1 MVSAGPAMTRWYPS
15 VSTIATSIPSSEVP
29 LISPRAH
36 HILGESSGSVG
47 VPMVDDTAMS
57 TSRSL
62 FLAAAIE
69 RGFVHQCTDLDG
81 LDALARTGRL
91 IAYVGYDCTAPSLHI
106 GNFLTMMMLHWLQ
119 QSGNK
124 PITLMGGGT
133 TMVGDP
139 SGKDE
144 SRALRTV
151 EEIEANKTS
160 IRGVFAKVL
169 RYGSGASDAV
179 MLDNAEWLTK
189 LNWIE
194 MLRDIGRHFSVNRM
208 LTMDSVRLRLERE
221 QEMSFIEFNYM
232 VCQAYDF
239 VELSRRVGCRLQMG
253 GSDQWGNIVNGVD
266 LGRRMGTPQLFALT
280 TPLLTTAS
288 GEKMGK
294 TARGAVWLNADQF
307 SPYDFWQYWRNVED
321 ADVVKF
327 LKLFTI
333 LPMGE
338 IARLEALQGAEVNE
352 AKKVL
357 ATEATALL
365 HGRDAANAA
374 SETARQTFEEGAF
387 AENLPS
393 VEVARGELEAGI
405 GVLALFV
412 KAGLVASNGEARRQI
427 KGGGLRV
434 NDVAVSDEK
443 MMLKLGDLTPEGVVK
458 LSLGK
463 KRHVLLRPA

>member
-1 MVSAGPAMTRWYPS
+1 MTAFKS
-15 VSTIATSIPSSEVP
+15 
-29 LISPRAH
+29 
-36 HILGESSGSVG
+36 
-47 VPMVDDTAMS
+47 D
-57 TSRSL
+57 
-62 FLAAAIE
+62 FLNTLQE
-69 RGFVHQCTDLDG
+69 RGFVHQCSDFDG
-81 LDALARTGRL
+81 LDALAAKGEA

-106 GNFLTMMMLHWLQ
+106 GNFLSMMMLYWSQ

-144 SRALRTV
+144 SRALRSV
-151 EEIEANKTS
+151 AEIEANKAS

-179 MLDNAEWLTK
+179 MLDNADWLTK

-239 VELSRRVGCRLQMG
+239 VELSRRTGCRLQMG

-288 GEKMGK
+288 GDKMGK
-294 TARGAVWLNADQF
+294 TAKGAVWLNADQF

-333 LPMGE
+333 LPMNE
-338 IARLEALQGAEVNE
+338 IAKLAALQGGEINE

-365 HGRDAANAA
+365 HGRAAADAA
-374 SETARQTFEEGAF
+374 SETARQTFEEGTI
-387 AENLPS
+387 AESLPTI
-393 VEVARGELEAGI
+393 EVPRAELEAGA
-405 GVLALFV
+405 GVLGLFV
-412 KAGLVASNGEARRQI
+412 RAGLAGSNGEARRQI
-427 KGGGLRV
+427 KGSGLRV
-434 NDVAVSDEK
+434 NDAVVTDEK
-443 MMLKLGDLTPEGVVK
+443 MALKLADLTPEGVIK
-458 LSLGK
+458 LSVGK
-463 KRHVLLRPA
+463 KRHVLLKPA

>member
-1 MVSAGPAMTRWYPS
+1 MTAFKS
-15 VSTIATSIPSSEVP
+15 
-29 LISPRAH
+29 
-36 HILGESSGSVG
+36 
-47 VPMVDDTAMS
+47 D
-57 TSRSL
+57 
-62 FLAAAIE
+62 FLNVLQQ
-69 RGFVHQCTDLDG
+69 RGFIHQCSDFDG
-81 LDALARTGRL
+81 LDALAAKGQA

-106 GNFLTMMMLHWLQ
+106 GNYLTMMMLHWLQ
-119 QSGNK
+119 QTGNK

-144 SRALRTV
+144 SRALRSI
-151 EEIEANKTS
+151 EEIEANKSS

-169 RYGSGASDAV
+169 RYGSGASDAL

-239 VELSRRVGCRLQMG
+239 VELSRRTDCRLQMG

-288 GEKMGK
+288 GAKMGK
-294 TARGAVWLNADQF
+294 TAQGAVWLNADAF

-321 ADVVKF
+321 GDVVKF
-327 LKLFTI
+327 LKLFTT
-333 LPMGE
+333 LPLGE
-338 IARLEALQGAEVNE
+338 IERLAALQGAEIND
-352 AKKVL
+352 AKKAL
-357 ATEATALL
+357 ADAATTLL
-365 HGRDAANAA
+365 HGADAARIAA
-374 SETARQTFEEGAF
+374 ETARQTFEEGAI
-387 AENLPS
+387 AKNLPT
-393 VEVARGELEAGI
+393 VEISRAELEAGA

-434 NDVAVSDEK
+434 NDAPVTDEK
-443 MMLKLGDLTPEGVVK
+443 LMLRLADLTPEGVVK
-458 LSLGK
+458 LSLGR
-463 KRHVLLRPA
+463 KRHVLLKPA